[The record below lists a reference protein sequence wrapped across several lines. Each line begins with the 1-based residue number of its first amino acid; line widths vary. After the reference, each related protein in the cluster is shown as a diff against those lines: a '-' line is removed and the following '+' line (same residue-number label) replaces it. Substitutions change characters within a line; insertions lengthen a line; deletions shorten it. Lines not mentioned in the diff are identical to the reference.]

1 MSDPMTFM
9 ARSLSAVALGT
20 ALLAITACGG
30 SATAP
35 DASAPEGAAPA
46 GAPSDLSD
54 LATGDVVILDRTQ
67 MADQPCHG
75 MANTVMGNCTS
86 QEEIDAAIAAMSIND
101 PIIVDR
107 NTMDDQPCHVMG
119 GMVMG
124 ACTMAEAQAKV
135 DEIRASR

>member
-1 MSDPMTFM
+1 MSDPISFA
-9 ARSLSAVALGT
+9 ARAASAIALGT
-20 ALLAITACGG
+20 VLLAASACGG
-30 SATAP
+30 PAAAP
-35 DASAPEGAAPA
+35 DAGAPEGAAPA

-54 LATGDVVILDRTQ
+54 LATGDVVLVDRAQ

-86 QEEIDAAIAAMSIND
+86 QEEIDAAIEAMGIVD

-107 NTMDDQPCHVMG
+107 NTMADQPCHVMG

-124 ACTMAEAQAKV
+124 SCSAAEAQAKV